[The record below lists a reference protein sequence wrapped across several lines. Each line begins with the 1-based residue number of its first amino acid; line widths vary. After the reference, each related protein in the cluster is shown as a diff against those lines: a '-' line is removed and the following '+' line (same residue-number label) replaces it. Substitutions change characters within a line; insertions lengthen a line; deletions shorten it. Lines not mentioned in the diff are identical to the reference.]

1 MNRNHKVTRKVA
13 SKVYLCDVEKNKHCK
28 GLMGERCQKECFCT
42 TNMAYAVD
50 PTHPLTNEELK
61 AEWDKRHPEV
71 EVEMPR
77 LFPRGDAK
85 SLTHL
90 GQAIEAIE
98 IKESEEDGGS
108 ETVSSSGDCAEEN
121 A

>member
-28 GLMGERCQKECFCT
+28 GLMGERCQKDCFCT
-42 TNMAYAVD
+42 MNTAYAID

-71 EVEMPR
+71 EVEMPK
-77 LFPRGDAK
+77 LD
-85 SLTHL
+85 
-90 GQAIEAIE
+90 QAMD

-108 ETVSSSGDCAEEN
+108 ETVSSSGDCTEEN

>member
-42 TNMAYAVD
+42 MNAAYAVD

-71 EVEMPR
+71 EVEMPK
-77 LFPRGDAK
+77 LFTRVDEH
-85 SLTHL
+85 SLTCMA
-90 GQAIEAIE
+90 QVRD
-98 IKESEEDGGS
+98 IKESEEDGSDSTEGASDEGS
-108 ETVSSSGDCAEEN
+108 QKDS
-121 A
+121 

>member
-1 MNRNHKVTRKVA
+1 MNRNHKVSRKVA

-42 TNMAYAVD
+42 MSAAYAVD

-71 EVEMPR
+71 EVEMPK
-77 LFPRGDAK
+77 LFTRVDEH
-85 SLTHL
+85 SLTCMA
-90 GQAIEAIE
+90 QVRD

-108 ETVSSSGDCAEEN
+108 ETISSSGDCTEEN